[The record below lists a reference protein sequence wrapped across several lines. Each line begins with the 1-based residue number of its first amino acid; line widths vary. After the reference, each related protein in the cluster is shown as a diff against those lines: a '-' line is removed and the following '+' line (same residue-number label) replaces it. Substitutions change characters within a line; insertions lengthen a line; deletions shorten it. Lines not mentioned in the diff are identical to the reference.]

1 MILCYLWLQIPCSV
15 QYSRLQL
22 RISGSYLFL
31 LLNSMSSIQV
41 PAGGIMVEE
50 RCLSINES
58 LKTGEHEPVR
68 PSNL

>member
-1 MILCYLWLQIPCSV
+1 VCDLVPGDIVP
-15 QYSRLQL
+15 
-22 RISGSYLFL
+22 
-31 LLNSMSSIQV
+31 SSLGGRV

>member
-1 MILCYLWLQIPCSV
+1 MCDLVPGDIVP
-15 QYSRLQL
+15 
-22 RISGSYLFL
+22 
-31 LLNSMSSIQV
+31 SSLGGQV

-58 LKTGEHEPVR
+58 LKTGEHDPVR